1 MQELIQIQTSK
12 GGKKIVS
19 AKELYDFLDL
29 KSRFNDW
36 IRNRIKKYGFI
47 ENQDFVCL
55 TKNLV
60 TQTKGGRAGAAIEI
74 DYALTLNM
82 AKELAMVEGN
92 ERGKQARQYFIAC
105 ETMLKTMATP
115 PAFQLPTTYADALR
129 KLAEE
134 VESKERLLQENA
146 ELKPK
151 AAYTDIVLNS
161 VSDMTTTIVAKSL
174 GMSAVALNG
183 LLSAERIIYKKDGC
197 YVLYQKYA
205 DKGYATYRTRAYR
218 DPQTGETKTVRY
230 LVWTEAGKE
239 FIHRMFNYQYQQY
252 QLGQRAHA

>member
-1 MQELIQIQTSK
+1 MQELIRIQKSR
-12 GGKKIVS
+12 GGRDIVS
-19 AKELYDFLDL
+19 ARELHTFLEIKTDL
-29 KSRFNDW
+29 GRW
-36 IRNRIKKYGFI
+36 IERRVTKYGFV
-47 ENQDFVCL
+47 ENQDFVKASQKCDTL
-55 TKNLV
+55 
-60 TQTKGGRAGAAIEI
+60 GGAQEII

-105 ETMLKTMATP
+105 EAMLKTISAPSGYQMPAT
-115 PAFQLPTTYADALR
+115 YSDALR
-129 KLAEE
+129 KLAAE

-151 AAYTDIVLNS
+151 AAYTDMVLNS

-205 DKGYATYRTRAYR
+205 DKGYATYRTRAYS
-218 DPQTGETKTVRY
+218 DPATGETKTVRY

-239 FIHRMFNYQYQQY
+239 FIHRMFNYQYQQF
-252 QLGQRAHA
+252 QLGQSAHA